1 MNKVRIIKKDDCISP
16 INDNQTFISVNKMPT
31 IYESDQSLNNCTKIR
46 CNSLDIDKIKGGR
59 IRSCSIDEIISGR
72 MRSCSTD
79 ENTNGHVEEKLR
91 GCSHIRRITELIN
104 RNNRN
109 SESKN

>member
-1 MNKVRIIKKDDCISP
+1 MNKVRIIGGTDDCISP

-31 IYESDQSLNNCTKIR
+31 IYESDQSLNSCTKIR
-46 CNSLDIDKIKGGR
+46 CTSLD
-59 IRSCSIDEIISGR
+59 IDEIISGR
-72 MRSCSTD
+72 IRSCSTD